1 MDDAL
6 LLEVMCAGGDR
17 WRRLVAKAI
26 AGWLR
31 RAVAGCDE
39 AFEDEAGPI
48 EDCLLDSA
56 SAFRALRASRGGRGD
71 TREAAAEAGQSL
83 VRLMSALTLA
93 RRDALAAARS
103 AEHWKNRAGHAAT

>member
-1 MDDAL
+1 MTDCQ
-6 LLEVMCAGGDR
+6 LLEVMAAGGAR
-17 WRRLVAKAI
+17 WRQLVAKAI
-26 AGWLR
+26 AGRLR

-39 AFEDEAGPI
+39 TFEDEAGPI

-71 TREAAAEAGQSL
+71 TREASAEAGESL
-83 VRLMSALTLA
+83 VRLMETLSIV

-103 AEHWKNRAGHAAT
+103 AEP

>member
-1 MDDAL
+1 MSDDL
-6 LLEVMCAGGDR
+6 LLELMAAGGVR
-17 WRRLVAKAI
+17 WRQLVAKAI
-26 AGWLR
+26 AGRLR

-39 AFEDEAGPI
+39 TFEDEAGPI

-71 TREAAAEAGQSL
+71 TREAAAEAGESL
-83 VRLMSALTLA
+83 VRLMETLTLA

-103 AEHWKNRAGHAAT
+103 AEH